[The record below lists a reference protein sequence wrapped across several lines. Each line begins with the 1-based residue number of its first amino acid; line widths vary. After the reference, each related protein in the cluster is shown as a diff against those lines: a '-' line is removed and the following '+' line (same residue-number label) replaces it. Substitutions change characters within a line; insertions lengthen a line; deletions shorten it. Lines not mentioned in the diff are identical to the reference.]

1 MIERYGIYWANLDP
15 VIGSEMKKK
24 RPVVVVSMN
33 QMNARLDTLVACP
46 LTTALHPL
54 WRSRIQITCAGR
66 NSEIAVDQIRTLSKK
81 RIGKILDRLSNNE
94 AAEIRKLITEM
105 YGLP

>member
-15 VIGSEMKKK
+15 VIGAEMKKK

-33 QMNARLDTLVACP
+33 PMNAGLDTIVACP
-46 LTTALHPL
+46 LTSTLHPK
-54 WRSRIQITCAGR
+54 WRTRIQIICGR
-66 NSEIAVDQIRTLSKK
+66 RHAEIAVDQIRTLSKK
-81 RIGKILDRLSNNE
+81 RIGKILDRLSNKE
-94 AAEIRKLITEM
+94 SAEIIKLITEM